1 MRIVLFL
8 WMSRKKPC
16 YALGVSLFKED
27 KMELFAEAGIPTA
40 EIWQIA
46 TGNGHE
52 LLGLKGDPLLS
63 LDQGLPLVSA
73 ARPSKMFTK

>member
-1 MRIVLFL
+1 
-8 WMSRKKPC
+8 
-16 YALGVSLFKED
+16 
-27 KMELFAEAGIPTA
+27 MELFAEAGIPTA